1 MSYESEDFES
11 EDFESDPLASV
22 FAAGF
27 SDVVDPSEPPGPDSP
42 SFPAAFREPRP

>member
-11 EDFESDPLASV
+11 DDFESDALASV

-27 SDVVDPSEPPGPDSP
+27 SVVVDPSELPDPASP
-42 SFPAAFREPRP
+42 SFPAGFREPRP